1 MISMDNPDRINTME
15 KPSKTEGNALQILG
29 RAGAKRLIPLLVKLP
44 PEYLRTI
51 IFQLIRRKINLMPPE
66 ESLHFLF
73 NLDNDLYPHQSDM
86 ATLYNGGVHPKHR
99 LTRYHDFFVDRI
111 KVGERVLDVGS
122 SSGAVAYDI
131 AERSEAEVVGIDID
145 VESIERGREQFAHPR
160 LQLLAGD
167 VYTWKPDGEFDV
179 IVLSNVLEHLKDRAR
194 LLKRLQKLSSAK
206 RFLIRVP
213 VFQRDWRVALKRE
226 LGMEWRL
233 DNTHETEYTVES
245 FQEEMDAADL
255 KIIHLEV
262 RWGEIW
268 SELRVN
274 GAKS

>member
-1 MISMDNPDRINTME
+1 MVEYPDRIDSMDN
-15 KPSKTEGNALQILG
+15 SKKKSGNILQVLG

-66 ESLHFLF
+66 ESLRFLF

-86 ATLYNGGVHPKHR
+86 ATRYNGGIHAKHR

-111 KVGERVLDVGS
+111 KSGERVLDVGS
-122 SSGAVAYDI
+122 SSGAVARDI
-131 AERSEAEVVGIDID
+131 AERSQADVVGIDINT
-145 VESIERGREQFAHPR
+145 ESIERGKLQFAHPR

-167 VYTWKPDGEFDV
+167 VYTWKPDREFDV
-179 IVLSNVLEHLKDRAR
+179 VVLSNVLEHLKDRSR
-194 LLKRLQKLSSAK
+194 LLRKLQKQSNAS

-226 LGMEWRL
+226 LGLEWRL
-233 DNTHETEYTVES
+233 DVTHEIEYTVES
-245 FQEEMDAADL
+245 FQEEMEAAGL
-255 KIIHLEV
+255 NIVHLEV

-268 SELRVN
+268 SELAAH
-274 GAKS
+274 GA